1 MIFVFEFCI
10 KKRYKLRLVFFDNVT
25 GLLDYLLLF
34 LPKIIFIMITFKRT
48 LSIVF
53 VSLLLNSCATT
64 QKIEALKPLPSDD
77 TPMVFNTKTSF
88 VNMPLEISL
97 KEIENQLNKTLNGEI
112 YNDANLEDDKT
123 QMKITKT
130 APIRLIEKN
139 GKIQTV
145 LPLKIWARFKYGTD
159 FMGLN
164 DTREIFLNGTIT
176 MTSDVKLS
184 NWKLST
190 TSKIEDFEWSESP
203 SIVVAGKNVPITYI
217 INPTL
222 SIFKSR
228 IAKKIDE
235 AIENSCDFKPYVLE
249 VLEKMS
255 TPFLTSDQ
263 YQAWFKLIPIE
274 VYVTD
279 ATLGKKDIKMDL
291 GLKCNMQTMVG
302 TKPKTTFD
310 KGAIQFKAVTKVPE
324 KLTANIAAISTYE
337 SASKIISNN
346 FKGKEFAAGSRK
358 ITVQNVALWQREG
371 KIIIALDM
379 TGSINGTIYL
389 SGIPNYN
396 AVTKEIYFDQ
406 MDYVLNTK
414 GLLTKTA
421 NWLLQ
426 GVILKK
432 IQENCRYSIKDNL
445 EEGKKSLVPYLN
457 NYSPMKGVFV
467 NGSTNDFEFEKVEV
481 TNKAII
487 AFITTTGKMNVK
499 IDGMD

>member
-1 MIFVFEFCI
+1 MSSIKATVFIIFFS
-10 KKRYKLRLVFFDNVT
+10 LVF
-25 GLLDYLLLF
+25 
-34 LPKIIFIMITFKRT
+34 
-48 LSIVF
+48 
-53 VSLLLNSCATT
+53 NSCSTT

-77 TPMVFNTKTSF
+77 TPMVYNTKTSF

-112 YNDANLEDDKT
+112 YNDSNLDDDKT
-123 QMKITKT
+123 EMKITKM
-130 APIRLIEKN
+130 APIHIVEIN
-139 GKIQTV
+139 GKIQTIM
-145 LPLKIWARFKYGTD
+145 PLKIWSRFKYGTD

-164 DTREIFLNGTIT
+164 DTREINLNGTIT
-176 MTSDVKLS
+176 LISDVHLS
-184 NWKLST
+184 NWKMST
-190 TSKIEDFEWSESP
+190 TSKIENFEWSESP
-203 SIVVAGKNVPITYI
+203 SILVAGKHIPITYI

-222 SIFKSR
+222 SIFKSK

-235 AIENSCDFKPYVLE
+235 AIEKSCDFKPYVLD

-255 TPFLTSDQ
+255 TPFLTSEK
-263 YQAWFKLIPIE
+263 YQTWFKLIPIE

-279 ATLGKKDIKMDL
+279 AILDKNQINMNL
-291 GLKCNMQTMVG
+291 GLKCSMQTMVG
-302 TKPKTTFD
+302 LKPKNTFD
-310 KGAIQFKAVTKVPE
+310 RDAVQFKAVTKVPE

-337 SASKIISNN
+337 SASQIISSN
-346 FKGKEFAAGSRK
+346 FQGKEFTSGSRK
-358 ITVQNVALWQREG
+358 IVVQNVALWQKDG

-406 MDYVLNTK
+406 MDYVLNSK
-414 GLLTKTA
+414 GLLTRTA

-432 IQENCRYSIKDNL
+432 IQENCRYSIRENL
-445 EEGKKSLVPYLN
+445 DEGKKSLLPYLN

-467 NGSTNDFEFEKVEV
+467 NGTMNDFDFEKVEV
-481 TNKAII
+481 TDKAII

>member
-1 MIFVFEFCI
+1 MSSLKHVVSILCLSF
-10 KKRYKLRLVFFDNVT
+10 
-25 GLLDYLLLF
+25 LF
-34 LPKIIFIMITFKRT
+34 
-48 LSIVF
+48 
-53 VSLLLNSCATT
+53 NSCSTT

-77 TPMVFNTKTSF
+77 TPMVYKTKTSF
-88 VNMPLEISL
+88 VNMPLEITL
-97 KEIENQLNKTLNGEI
+97 KEIENQLNKTMAGQI
-112 YNDANLEDDKT
+112 YDDSNLEDDKT
-123 QMKITKT
+123 EMKVWKT
-130 APIRLIEKN
+130 APIRLVEKN
-139 GKIQTV
+139 GKIQTT
-145 LPLKIWARFKYGTD
+145 LSLKIWAKFKYGTD

-164 DTREIFLNGTIT
+164 DTREINLNGTFT
-176 MTSDVKLS
+176 VMSGVKLS

-190 TSKIEDFEWSESP
+190 TSQIEDFNWTESP
-203 SIVVAGKNVPITYI
+203 SIVVAGRNVPITYI

-222 SIFKSR
+222 SVFKSK
-228 IAKKIDE
+228 IAKKIDD
-235 AIENSCDFKPYVLE
+235 AIENSCDFKPYVLD

-255 TPFLTSDQ
+255 TPFLTSEQ
-263 YQAWFKLIPIE
+263 YQTWFKLIPVE

-279 ATLGKKDIKMDL
+279 AVLEKSEIKMDL

-302 TKPKTTFD
+302 LKPKNTFD
-310 KGAIQFKAVTKVPE
+310 RGAIEFKAVTKVPD
-324 KLTANIAAISTYE
+324 KVTANVAAISTYE
-337 SASKIISNN
+337 SASQLITSN

-358 ITVQNVALWQREG
+358 IVVQNVGMWQRDG

-396 AVTKEIYFDQ
+396 AITKEIYFEQ

-426 GVILKK
+426 GMILKK
-432 IQENCRYSIKDNL
+432 IQENCRYSIKENL
-445 EEGKKSLVPYLN
+445 EEGKKSLSPYLN
-457 NYSPMKGVFV
+457 NFSPMKGVFV
-467 NGSTNDFEFEKVEV
+467 NGTINDFEFEKVEI